1 MSADRQPPDVSA
13 LVEDELRTFLIQENK
28 HPVRLTPRAVLTEE
42 LGLSS
47 AEVAALI
54 ARIGARLGLASRA
67 TSFADIRTIGDL
79 AALYQPESRRSDD
92 ESLERIR
99 RRAEARRRGRLA

>member
-1 MSADRQPPDVSA
+1 MSADRPPTDVSA
-13 LVEDELRTFLIQENK
+13 LVEDELRAFLIQEGK
-28 HPVRLTPRAVLTEE
+28 PPARLTSRTVLTEE

-54 ARIGARLGLASRA
+54 ARIGARLGLAPRA
-67 TSFADIRTIGDL
+67 TSFADVRTIGDL
-79 AALYQPESRRSDD
+79 TSLYEPESRRSDD

-99 RRAEARRRGRLA
+99 RRAEARRQGRLA

>member
-1 MSADRQPPDVSA
+1 MSADRPPTDLDA
-13 LVEDELRTFLIQENK
+13 LVEDELRAFLIQEGK
-28 HPVRLTPRAVLTEE
+28 RPVRLTTRVVLTEE

-54 ARIGARLGLASRA
+54 TRIGARLGLAPRA
-67 TSFADIRTIGDL
+67 TSFADVRTLGDL
-79 AALYQPESRRSDD
+79 ASLYQPESPRSDD

-99 RRAEARRRGRLA
+99 RRAEARRQGRLA

>member
-1 MSADRQPPDVSA
+1 MSADRPPTDVSA
-13 LVEDELRTFLIQENK
+13 LVEDEVRAFLIQAGK
-28 HPVRLTPRAVLTEE
+28 RPVHITPRAVLTEE

-54 ARIGARLGLASRA
+54 ARIGARLGLAPRA
-67 TSFADIRTIGDL
+67 TSFADVHTIGDL
-79 AALYQPESRRSDD
+79 AALYQSRRSDD

-99 RRAEARRRGRLA
+99 RRAEARRQGRLA

>member
-1 MSADRQPPDVSA
+1 MSADRPPTDLDA
-13 LVEDELRTFLIQENK
+13 LVEDELRAFLIQEGK
-28 HPVRLTPRAVLTEE
+28 RPVRLTTRVVLTEE

-67 TSFADIRTIGDL
+67 TSFADVRTVGDL
-79 AALYQPESRRSDD
+79 AALYQPESRRSED

-99 RRAEARRRGRLA
+99 RRAEARRQGRLA

>member
-1 MSADRQPPDVSA
+1 MSADRPPTDVSA
-13 LVEDELRTFLIQENK
+13 LVEDELRAFLIQEGK
-28 HPVRLTPRAVLTEE
+28 RPVRLTTRVVLTEE

-67 TSFADIRTIGDL
+67 TSFADVRTIGDL
-79 AALYQPESRRSDD
+79 AALYQPESRRSED
-92 ESLERIR
+92 ESLEKMR
-99 RRAEARRRGRLA
+99 RRAEARRQGRLA

>member
-1 MSADRQPPDVSA
+1 MSADRPPTDLDA
-13 LVEDELRTFLIQENK
+13 LVEDELRAFLIQEGK
-28 HPVRLTPRAVLTEE
+28 RPVRLTTRVVLTEE

-54 ARIGARLGLASRA
+54 PRIGARLGLAPRA
-67 TSFADIRTIGDL
+67 TSFADVRTIGDL
-79 AALYQPESRRSDD
+79 AALYQSESRRSED

-99 RRAEARRRGRLA
+99 RRAEARRQGRLV

>member
-1 MSADRQPPDVSA
+1 MSAERPPTDVSA
-13 LVEDELRTFLIQENK
+13 LVEDELRAFLIQEGK
-28 HPVRLTPRAVLTEE
+28 HAVRLTPRAVLTEE

-54 ARIGARLGLASRA
+54 ARIGARLGLAPRA
-67 TSFADIRTIGDL
+67 TSFADVRTIGDL
-79 AALYQPESRRSDD
+79 ASLYQPESRRSDD

-99 RRAEARRRGRLA
+99 RRAEARRQGRLA